1 MSMASTPGQPSG
13 SQYSGN
19 YPSPALQN
27 SSKPTRILACVLC
40 QHRKIKCDRS
50 FPCANCVKANVTCTP
65 STPAPARKR
74 RRPNQDLQE
83 RLARCEELLKAYA
96 TEKPGGDASFLN
108 GHGCQL
114 FGEESSLKWK
124 PPGKL
129 IVEDDGGVRFVD
141 SFMLGAIHDELRAMR
156 EIIDDED
163 NDDTT
168 PETVATPDDNAN
180 MVLGAMHATITTQPT
195 LEELMP
201 PPALIFR
208 LWQIYLERVNPL
220 TKIIHVPTLQP
231 YVAEATS
238 GGHNVPQNIKTLL
251 FSIYTLAT
259 VSMTNDECLNF
270 LGYSRQAALERFSE
284 GVRQSLIRLGFLKAY
299 DIETL
304 QALVIYLGRYNRHAA
319 WILNGVV
326 LRIAQKMGLHRDG
339 EVLGLSP
346 FDTEIRRRLWWQ
358 IIMVDA
364 KYALMSGLSH
374 SMLPHL
380 WDTKEPSNVNDADL
394 HLASTEPV
402 QNREGPTEMIMVL
415 LMSRVARFLLQTPGI
430 EPMFLLG
437 ETDSFMD
444 IGGPSPEQI
453 AIYRQMITNLGNSL
467 LEVIDK
473 YCDPSAGPLHE
484 MAIDIKADI
493 LDKIETLLLPPE
505 EKTFT
510 DEVKTPADTVFRI
523 SVRAIQHENKQL
535 VKTRAKGFSW
545 FSRLDF
551 QVNIFLFVVGQL
563 CSRTSGRLVE
573 MAWEAVQATYENYE
587 QLLDITQRPHYQAAL
602 YVLKAWKVRREILRI
617 RSGGLTAETPD
628 YILKLQCSMPPQDD
642 SKSDLASMPAS
653 SVVAHSVDMSRS
665 VETPK
670 IETGPDATLD
680 QFFAQPYID
689 SNIDWDMW
697 GAIMPTEANASAFDG
712 FGSIDVPPGTQW

>member
-1 MSMASTPGQPSG
+1 
-13 SQYSGN
+13 
-19 YPSPALQN
+19 
-27 SSKPTRILACVLC
+27 
-40 QHRKIKCDRS
+40 
-50 FPCANCVKANVTCTP
+50 
-65 STPAPARKR
+65 
-74 RRPNQDLQE
+74 
-83 RLARCEELLKAYA
+83 
-96 TEKPGGDASFLN
+96 
-108 GHGCQL
+108 
-114 FGEESSLKWK
+114 
-124 PPGKL
+124 
-129 IVEDDGGVRFVD
+129 
-141 SFMLGAIHDELRAMR
+141 MLGAIHDELRAMR
-156 EIIDDED
+156 EIVDDDD

-168 PETVATPDDNAN
+168 PETIATPDDNAG
-180 MVLGAMHATITTQPT
+180 MVLEAMASTVTSQPT
-195 LEELMP
+195 VEELMP
-201 PPALIFR
+201 PPAIIFR

-238 GGHNVPQNIKTLL
+238 GGHNVPLNIKTLL

-259 VSMTNDECLNF
+259 VSMTQDECLNF
-270 LGYSRQAALERFSE
+270 LGYSRGAALDRFSE

-304 QALVIYLGRYNRHAA
+304 QALVIYLVSDARYANAAARMTILLTDCQISLQGRYNRHAA

-358 IIMVDA
+358 IILVDA

-394 HLASTEPV
+394 YPASTEPV

-430 EPMFLLG
+430 EPIFLLG
-437 ETDSFMD
+437 ETDSFMEM
-444 IGGPSPEQI
+444 GGPSPEQI
-453 AIYRQMITNLGNSL
+453 VIYRQMISNLGQSL

-493 LDKIETLLLPPE
+493 LEKIKTILLPPE
-505 EKTFT
+505 QNMFT
-510 DEVKTPADTVFRI
+510 DEIKTPADTVFRI
-523 SVRAIQHENKQL
+523 SVRTIEHENNQL
-535 VKTRAKGFSW
+535 VNTRAKGFSW

-551 QVNIFLFVVGQL
+551 QVNIFLFVAGQL

-573 MAWEAVQATYENYE
+573 AAWDAVQATYENYD
-587 QLLDITQRPHYQAAL
+587 QLFDISQRAHYQAAL
-602 YVLKAWKVRREILRI
+602 YVLKAWKLRKEVL
-617 RSGGLTAETPD
+617 RARLGGMTPETPD
-628 YILKLQCSMPPQDD
+628 CIAKLQRAMPPQDD
-642 SKSDLASMPAS
+642 SKSDVASMPS
-653 SVVAHSVDMSRS
+653 SSTLQPALDISRS
-665 VETPK
+665 VETIKMSPSSD
-670 IETGPDATLD
+670 PALD
-680 QFFAQPYID
+680 QFLVQPYID
-689 SNIDWDMW
+689 ANAIDWDMW
-697 GAIMPTEANASAFDG
+697 GAIMPTESTSSALDG
-712 FGSIDVPPGTQW
+712 FGAMGVPPGTQW